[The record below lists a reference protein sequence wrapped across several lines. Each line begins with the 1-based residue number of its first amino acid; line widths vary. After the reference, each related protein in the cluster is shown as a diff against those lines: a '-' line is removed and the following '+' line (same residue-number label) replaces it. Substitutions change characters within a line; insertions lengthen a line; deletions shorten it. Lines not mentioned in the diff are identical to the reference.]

1 MEVSGFTPNDAKAKL
16 YADIKLSRRHL
27 LRDLQ
32 PYSCPFDDCGTSQTF
47 YTEHQDLVQH
57 FEKDHLT
64 AHSFTC
70 LLCED
75 PDNFDSAQDLKSHL
89 LELHK
94 DDLLEEDIQATVDA
108 SGHWEI
114 DWPERC
120 PVCQITLFENQS
132 TTDFLKE
139 HLRKNHR
146 GDVLDEEVELIVE
159 DAAPPFDTCP
169 KCNDTVRQASSS
181 SHLIHLSQCL
191 HEFALQA
198 LPWNDQANVTQ
209 TPVVEK
215 LFHWT
220 DQSTFKE
227 PVVITAPDQPST
239 PPAIDKENSDKLQEL
254 FPGIHLSDNPARK
267 ANASWRQDLTLLET
281 SETTSSTKFRPV
293 EDHEYFG
300 EEHDHPEC
308 SISDELLDA
317 FDRYLQFSMKSIA
330 SSEHA
335 NASEMIDEL
344 ITLREAPLS
353 DAQLLQSA
361 FLHLGRSDG
370 FFRGCDKTLL
380 LNQDARL
387 QFQRL
392 SELTMLAQDGDA
404 RYVTVSY
411 QNIRV
416 LT

>member
-1 MEVSGFTPNDAKAKL
+1 MSGFTSNDAKVKL
-16 YADIKLSRRHL
+16 YADIKLSRKHL

-47 YTEHQDLVQH
+47 YTEKQDLVQH

-75 PDNFDSAQDLKSHL
+75 SDNFDSTQDLKSHL

-108 SGHWEI
+108 STHWEI
-114 DWPERC
+114 DWPELC
-120 PVCQITLFENQS
+120 PICQDTLFENQS
-132 TTDFLKE
+132 TTDLLKE
-139 HLRKNHR
+139 HLRKKHI
-146 GDVLDEEVELIVE
+146 GDVLDEEVEPIVE
-159 DAAPPFDTCP
+159 DAASPFDNCP
-169 KCNDTVRQASSS
+169 KCNDNVGQASSS
-181 SHLIHLSQCL
+181 SRLVHLSRCL
-191 HEFALQA
+191 HEFALRA
-198 LPWNDQANVTQ
+198 LPWNDQINVTKR
-209 TPVVEK
+209 PFVEK

-227 PVVITAPDQPST
+227 PAVITAPDQPAT
-239 PPAIDKENSDKLQEL
+239 PPEIDKENLDKLQEL
-254 FPGIHLSDNPARK
+254 FPSIHLSDHPVQEADTF
-267 ANASWRQDLTLLET
+267 WRQDLTLLET
-281 SETTSSTKFRPV
+281 SETTSSTKVRPL

-300 EEHDHPEC
+300 EEHDNPAC

-317 FDRYLQFSMKSIA
+317 FDRYLQFSITSIA

-335 NASEMIDEL
+335 NAGEMIDEL
-344 ITLREAPLS
+344 NTLRKAPLS

-370 FFRGCDKTLL
+370 FFRGFDKTLL
-380 LNQDARL
+380 LNQDAQL
-387 QFQRL
+387 QVQRL
-392 SELTMLAQDGDA
+392 SELTILAQDGDA
-404 RYVTVSY
+404 RYVMVSY
-411 QNIRV
+411 QSIRV